1 MMPLINTLD
10 DWKYTKVYEVFN
22 WQPLSAPNN
31 LFYMLRTAH
40 NAPWAESKYDEILFN
55 AYFGMR
61 SNNKFISPT
70 IIYIRR
76 YYNIAGTF
84 LDADSIEKLA
94 DLIWG
99 MYGERWVRMWAVLKA
114 EYNPIENYDLTEEE
128 TNTYGKTT
136 TRTDNL
142 SHGKTGN
149 DTVTPN
155 LTESSQHNVYGF
167 NTTDVNGKPADKT
180 TTSNTGTNQTTYN
193 TTETDT
199 GTQSHANSGHD
210 DRELTRHGNIGVTT
224 SQQMLQSDIDLWVW
238 NYFNDVVFPDIDRVI
253 TIPIY

>member
-1 MMPLINTLD
+1 MATIINTLEN
-10 DWKYTKVYEVFN
+10 WKYVRVCDVFK
-22 WQPLSAPNN
+22 WQVFSAPDN

-40 NAPWAESKYDEILFN
+40 NAPWEDSKYDELLFN

-70 IIYIRR
+70 VIYIRR
-76 YYNIAGTF
+76 YYNTAGTV
-84 LDADSIEKLA
+84 LDSDSIEKLA
-94 DLIWG
+94 DMIWG

-114 EYNPIENYDLTEEE
+114 EYNPIEKYDMTEEE
-128 TNTYGKTT
+128 TNTFGKTT

-155 LTESSQHNVYGF
+155 LTENVQRNVFGF
-167 NTTDVNGKPADKT
+167 NTTDVNGKPSDKT
-180 TTSNTGTNQTTYN
+180 TTSNTGNSQTTYN

-199 GTQSHANSGHD
+199 GTQTHADSGHD

-238 NYFNDVVFPDIDRVI
+238 NYFNDVVFPDIDRVL

>member
-1 MMPLINTLD
+1 MSAIINTLD
-10 DWKYTKVYEVFN
+10 DWKYTRVYEVFN
-22 WQPLSAPNN
+22 WQVFSAPTN

-40 NAPWAESKYDEILFN
+40 NAPWEDSKYDELLFN

-76 YYNIAGTF
+76 YYNTAGTI

-94 DLIWG
+94 DIIWG
-99 MYGERWVRMWAVLKA
+99 MYGERWVRMWNVLKA
-114 EYNPIENYDLTEEE
+114 EYNPIENYDMTEEE
-128 TNTYGKTT
+128 TTTFGKST

-142 SHGKTGN
+142 NHGKTGN

-155 LTESSQHNVYGF
+155 LTETAQRNVFGF
-167 NTTDVNGKPADKT
+167 NSADLNGEPSYKI
-180 TTSNTGTNQTTYN
+180 TTSNTGNSQTTYN

-199 GTQSHANSGHD
+199 GTQTHADSGHD